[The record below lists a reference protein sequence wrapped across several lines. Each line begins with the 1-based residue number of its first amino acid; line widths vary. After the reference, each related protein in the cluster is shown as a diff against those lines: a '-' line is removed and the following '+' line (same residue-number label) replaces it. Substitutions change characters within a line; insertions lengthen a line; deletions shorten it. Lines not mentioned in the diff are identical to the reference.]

1 MGRLKL
7 DMLDVIDLN
16 VIDLFMFLIEE
27 IRFFTWNVRRLSY
40 SYVVSWA

>member
-16 VIDLFMFLIEE
+16 VVDLFMFLIEE
-27 IRFFTWNVRRLSY
+27 IRFCTWKVRRLSY